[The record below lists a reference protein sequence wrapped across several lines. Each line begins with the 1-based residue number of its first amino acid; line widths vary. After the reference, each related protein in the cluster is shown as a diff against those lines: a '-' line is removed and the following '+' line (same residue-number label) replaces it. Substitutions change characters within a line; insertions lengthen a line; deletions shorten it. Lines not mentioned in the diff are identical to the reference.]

1 MSHDKSH
8 ADRESIGRAAQ
19 EHRENAARA
28 GVQISHTEAQKR
40 VERAV
45 EQGDRKRENNHR

>member
-1 MSHDKSH
+1 MSGPH
-8 ADRESIGRAAQ
+8 ADRESIDRAAS

-28 GVQISHTEAQKR
+28 GISISHEDARKR
-40 VERAV
+40 VEKAV